1 MVLVPQAPGEWE
13 PAAPG
18 LETDPG
24 IIVYRFGADLFYANA
39 DRFADEVRALI
50 DSAPAPVRWFVVDCS
65 AIFDIDYT
73 AARTVRD
80 LLDELARRKVG
91 VVLARVNAYLH
102 ADMVRHGVSAAV
114 GEARI
119 FETLHEATDAVRPGG
134 SLAGEGAIPLAPP
147 AGRGP
152 SPSS

>member
-1 MVLVPQAPGEWE
+1 
-13 PAAPG
+13 
-18 LETDPG
+18 
-24 IIVYRFGADLFYANA
+24 
-39 DRFADEVRALI
+39 
-50 DSAPAPVRWFVVDCS
+50 VRWFVVDCS

-73 AARTVRD
+73 AARTVRG

-91 VVLARVNAYLH
+91 VVLARVNPYLH

-119 FETLHEATDAVRPGG
+119 FETLHDATNAVRPGG
-134 SLAGEGAIPLAPP
+134 SLVPLAPQ

-152 SPSS
+152 G